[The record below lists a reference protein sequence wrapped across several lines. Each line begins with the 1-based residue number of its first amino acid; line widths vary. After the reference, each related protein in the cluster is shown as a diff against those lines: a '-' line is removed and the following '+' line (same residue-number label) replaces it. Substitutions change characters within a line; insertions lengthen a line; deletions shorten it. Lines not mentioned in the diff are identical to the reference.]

1 MKCTYLLLR
10 TSALLLL
17 GGIGLAGL
25 GETLVSAAEG
35 KVPDTGGKLDPRLQK
50 FFAAKEKH
58 ARQLTEALHLSVA
71 PEVWEFFN
79 AGIKEDWDLMEELYR
94 DLRQRSGQYNGTK
107 MDLAVQTPVWQT
119 VNEAYGAFQAFS
131 QMDIKFVDAFS
142 KDLMDSIPAGSVYFG
157 GTDPGRW
164 LITAMCRSHPA
175 ADPFY
180 TLTQNAFADGNYLVY
195 LRAMYGKRLMIPSE
209 ADAQQAFQ
217 DYMKEAGK
225 RLDEGQLKPGET
237 VKKVNGSYSV
247 SGTVTVFS
255 INALLVR
262 NMFDHNPNK
271 EFYIEESQPLEW
283 MYPHLSPNVLILKV
297 NREPVKELSNAM
309 LKTDREFWEKQTKR
323 WIGGWVNEGTSI
335 QEIST
340 FADRIYGTR
349 DLKDFEG
356 DAAFVTADRKYPP
369 QKIYGKLRSA
379 QAAVYAWR
387 AEHATS
393 PTEKERMKRAAD
405 FAFRQ
410 AFALCPFSSEA
421 VLRYVTFLQQEGRV
435 SEARLLAKT
444 SVNLGSGNAKLQKLA
459 EGE

>member
-1 MKCTYLLLR
+1 MKCTYCLLR
-10 TSALLLL
+10 TSALLLF
-17 GGIGLAGL
+17 GGIGLAGP
-25 GETLVSAAEG
+25 GATLVGAAAE
-35 KVPDTGGKLDPRLQK
+35 KAPATNEKLNPRLQK
-50 FFAAKEKH
+50 FFVAKEKH
-58 ARQLTEALHLSVA
+58 ARKLTEELHLSVA
-71 PEVWEFFN
+71 REVWEFFD
-79 AGIKEDWDLMEELYR
+79 AGIKEDWDLMEEIYR

-142 KDLMDSIPAGSVYFG
+142 KDLMDSIPAGSVYLG

-164 LITAMCRSHPA
+164 IITAMCKSHPG

-180 TLTQNAFADGNYLVY
+180 TLTQNAFADGNYLAY
-195 LRAMYGKRLMIPSE
+195 LRAMYGKKLVVPSE

-217 DYMKEAGK
+217 DYMKDAGR
-225 RLDEGQLKPGET
+225 RLDEGQLREGES

-247 SGTVTVFS
+247 SGTVAVFS

-283 MYPHLSPNVLILKV
+283 MYPHLSLNGLILKV
-297 NREPVKELSNAM
+297 NRDPLKEISNEM
-309 LKTDREFWEKQTKR
+309 LKADRQFWDKQTKR

-335 QEIST
+335 QEISAS
-340 FADRIYGTR
+340 ADRIYGTR
-349 DLKDFEG
+349 DLKGFEG
-356 DAAFVTADRKYPP
+356 DPAFVTADRRYPP

-379 QAAVYAWR
+379 QAAVFAWR

-393 PTEKERMKRAAD
+393 PTEKEKMKRAAD

-435 SEARLLAKT
+435 PEARLLAKT
-444 SVNLGSGNAKLQKLA
+444 SVNLGSGNSKLQKLA
-459 EGE
+459 DGE